1 MADNIEQTK
10 NSYTLENNLE
20 LHGQLEHAH
29 ACDLVSPQPHELA
42 WGQGRL
48 VVKVYLF
55 YKADL
60 LILQSS
66 SQCPVES
73 SQIYQQFAKEVA
85 S

>member
-20 LHGQLEHAH
+20 LYGQFEHAH
-29 ACDLVSPQPHELA
+29 TYDLVILQPCELV

-48 VVKVYLF
+48 MVKVHLF
-55 YKADL
+55 YKANL
-60 LILQSS
+60 VILWSL
-66 SQCPVES
+66 SQCPVEF